1 MQHVD
6 ERAISLKSHEK
17 ATKRILNFLTNP
29 ENEEMLNYLVCDFVN
44 DGISYW
50 AELDLSTQKYNGAKQ
65 SLVEIG
71 RKNICFE
78 DVLTQ
83 LLLAGEALPI
93 VDREDEDGQAY
104 YLTLGTLAY
113 GVAMYREYQNDDT
126 IDAIAELTDEELEE
140 FFEDID
146 AADADLIVQYALFD
160 DVIFG

>member
-17 ATKRILNFLTNP
+17 ATKRILSFLTNP

-50 AELDLSTQKYNGAKQ
+50 AELNLSTQKYNDAKQ
-65 SLVEIG
+65 SLVELG

-83 LLLAGEALPI
+83 LLLTGEALPI
-93 VDREDEDGQAY
+93 VDREDEDGQVY

-140 FFEDID
+140 LFEDLD
-146 AADADLIVQYALFD
+146 GADADLIVQYALFD

>member
-6 ERAISLKSHEK
+6 ERAISLKNHEK
-17 ATKRILNFLTNP
+17 ATKRILSFLTNP

-50 AELDLSTQKYNGAKQ
+50 AELDLSTQKYNDAKQ
-65 SLVEIG
+65 SLVELG

-83 LLLAGEALPI
+83 LLLDGEALPI
-93 VDREDEDGQAY
+93 VDREDEDGQVY

-140 FFEDID
+140 LFEDLD
-146 AADADLIVQYALFD
+146 GADADLIVQYALFD

>member
-1 MQHVD
+1 MQYVD
-6 ERAISLKSHEK
+6 ERAMSLKYHEK
-17 ATKRILNFLTNP
+17 ATKRILSFLTNP

-50 AELDLSTQKYNGAKQ
+50 AELDLSTQKYNDAKR
-65 SLVEIG
+65 SLVELG

-83 LLLAGEALPI
+83 LLLTGETLPI

-126 IDAIAELTDEELEE
+126 VDAIAKLTDEELEE
-140 FFEDID
+140 FFEDLD
-146 AADADLIVQYALFD
+146 GADADLIVQYALFD
-160 DVIFG
+160 DIIFG